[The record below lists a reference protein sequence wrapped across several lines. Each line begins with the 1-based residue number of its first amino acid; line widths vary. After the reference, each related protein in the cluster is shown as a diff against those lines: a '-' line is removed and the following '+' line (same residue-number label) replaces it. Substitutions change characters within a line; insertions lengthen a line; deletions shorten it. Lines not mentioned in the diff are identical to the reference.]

1 MKLKLQKPFSFLLA
15 VVAVV
20 SLACSVD
27 LYGTATPAQSNQ
39 TTPAVDPGVETTQTL
54 PPEQTFTDAQQFFT
68 EEFDGNTDYWKYLVV
83 NGAKSQI
90 IDGIVGLMSVR
101 PIGGLLIFDLQG
113 QGAWVYAIY
122 EPFTYSNARLD
133 VKVNNRGSNN
143 NNVSLICRKSEA
155 GWYEFDIAN
164 NGLYEILYGQ
174 IQPDNT
180 VSYTPIADGGS
191 TKIKSGLADNEY
203 GIVCQDN
210 ILTLYI
216 NGTEAR
222 RLEDKKYLL
231 PEGKVGIS
239 VSSFRDVP
247 VIVDFYWVKISQ
259 PSRTCCRPKTTMSD
273 RRCAV

>member
-1 MKLKLQKPFSFLLA
+1 MKLRIQNPFIFFLVIVALVSF
-15 VVAVV
+15 
-20 SLACSVD
+20 ACSVD
-27 LYGTATPAQSNQ
+27 LYGTPTPAPEADATSDQ
-39 TTPAVDPGVETTQTL
+39 TTATVEPVVENPPTL
-54 PPEQTFTDAQQFFT
+54 PAEQTFTNAQQFFT

-90 IDGIVGLMSVR
+90 IDGIVGLMSIR
-101 PIGGLLIFDLQG
+101 PLGGLLIFDLQG
-113 QGAWVYAIY
+113 QGAWVYATY
-122 EPFTYSNARLD
+122 EPFTYSNVRLD

-143 NNVSLICRKSEA
+143 NNVSLICRKSDA

-174 IQPDNT
+174 ILPDNT
-180 VSYTPIADGGS
+180 VAYTPIADGGS
-191 TKIKSGLADNEY
+191 TKIKPGLADNEY

-210 ILTLYI
+210 TLILYI
-216 NGTEAR
+216 NGTETR

-239 VSSFRDVP
+239 VSSFQDVP

-259 PSRTCCRPKTTMSD
+259 P
-273 RRCAV
+273 